1 MKKRIVI
8 TGAFRFPDGDAASAR
23 VLGTA
28 KALRQSGFTVDFA
41 GWEEHERPEDQQ
53 ADGSYRYQGFEYS
66 SQQDLREQKL
76 SPVRRLIRYL
86 LAGCNTLGWLKSRDL
101 SDVSAIISYHGGS
114 IFLIRLLLLC
124 YRKNIKLYFD
134 CTEWYDSRH
143 LVGGRFGLVSIDH
156 AIRMRFIN
164 PLIGRGIV
172 ISSYLDRYYK
182 NKSLQTIMIPPL
194 IDVDEPKWFQRQ
206 VQGRKNNQQLDLV
219 YAGTPAKKDLIG
231 NALYG
236 LQQLRAEGH
245 DVRLHLVGPTPAA
258 LLACVD
264 GDEAL
269 MASIADLLIYHGRVP
284 QAEVPKIVANADFSI
299 LLRPQERYA
308 QAGFST
314 KFVESLMAGVPIIAN
329 ITGDVA
335 HYVKDG
341 HDAIL
346 INDYSPEAFA
356 LGVKRALQM
365 SPDQRELM
373 RENARHSAETQF
385 DYRAYIQPLAGF
397 FTDARDLVIET

>member
-28 KALRQSGFTVDFA
+28 KALRESGFNVDFA

-53 ADGSYRYQGFEYS
+53 ADGHYRYQGFEYS

-86 LAGCNTLGWLKSRDL
+86 LAGSNTLGWLKSQDL
-101 SDVSAIISYHGGS
+101 NDVAAIVSYHGGS
-114 IFLIRLLLLC
+114 IFLLRLLLLC
-124 YRKNIKLYFD
+124 SLKNVKLYFD

-156 AIRMRFIN
+156 AIRMRVIN

-194 IDVDEPKWFQRQ
+194 IDVDELKWSQSL
-206 VQGRKNNQQLDLV
+206 VQERKNTQQLDLV

-245 DVRLHLVGPTPAA
+245 DVRLHLVGPTPSA
-258 LLACVD
+258 LLACVN

-284 QAEVPKIVANADFSI
+284 QAEVPKIVTKADFSI

-314 KFVESLMAGVPIIAN
+314 KFVESLMAGVPVIAN

-335 HYVKDG
+335 HFVKDG
-341 HDAIL
+341 YDSIL
-346 INDYSPEAFA
+346 IDHYSPEAFV
-356 LGVKRALQM
+356 LGVKRVLLM
-365 SPDQRELM
+365 SPDQKAVM
-373 RENARHSAETQF
+373 RVNARSSAMKHFDFRVYTQS
-385 DYRAYIQPLAGF
+385 LEVF
-397 FTDARDLVIET
+397 FRTT